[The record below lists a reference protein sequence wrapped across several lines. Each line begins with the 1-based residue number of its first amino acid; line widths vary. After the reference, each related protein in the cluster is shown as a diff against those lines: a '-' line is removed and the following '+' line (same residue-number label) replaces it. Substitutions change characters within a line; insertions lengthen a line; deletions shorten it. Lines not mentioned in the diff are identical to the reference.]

1 MSTCPLMSVLH
12 TELETVQLTSVSLI
26 AALSQGL
33 SNHNYYIRAHRQ
45 GSVNDEWVLRVNSQA
60 SNQLCNRVNE
70 VANWTLAADQGLAP
84 PLKVVATDF
93 SCYLS
98 EFIEQDSL
106 DWASMA
112 SAQGA
117 HPLKTEQVLHADAN
131 TLLLSLLKNLQ
142 ALPLPKNVMSMTAQ
156 WQYYYDVLNTM
167 SNSLNQ
173 AQPQCVNVSLTH
185 FSAQS
190 QKWLSAFESLMKN
203 KSVIYEWL
211 QQVEACLV
219 NNQFCHRD
227 LNPHNLLLNQHQL
240 FAIDYEY
247 ACASHPLWD
256 LAGVLAT
263 HHLSSNQRHDL
274 IQSYLQDHPNLT
286 QDAFQSV
293 PSSIHLY
300 WVYSAC
306 WALMMAF
313 SFFEEGQKLALEN
326 RNIDEYAAKVD
337 EYLNYFEQF
346 MHYVSP

>member
-1 MSTCPLMSVLH
+1 MSICPLMSALH
-12 TELETVQLTSVSLI
+12 TELKTVELTSVSLI

-33 SNHNYYIRAHRQ
+33 SNHNYYIRGQRQ
-45 GSVNDEWVLRVNSQA
+45 GSDNEQWVLRVNSQA
-60 SNQLCNRVNE
+60 SSQLCNRANE
-70 VANWTLAADQGLAP
+70 VANWTLAAHQGLAP
-84 PLKVVATDF
+84 ALEVVATDF

-106 DWASMA
+106 DWATMA
-112 SAQGA
+112 SAQGP
-117 HPLKTEQVLHADAN
+117 HPLKIEQVHHADAD
-131 TLLLSLLKNLQ
+131 TLLLSLLNSLQ
-142 ALPLPKNVMSMTAQ
+142 SLPLPKNVMSMTAQ
-156 WQYYYDVLNTM
+156 WQDYYDVLNTM
-167 SNSLNQ
+167 SKSLNQ
-173 AQPQCVNVSLTH
+173 GQAQFLTVFKAH

-190 QKWLSAFESLMKN
+190 HKWQSAFEGLMKN
-203 KSVIYEWL
+203 KSLINEWL
-211 QQVEACLV
+211 QQVEACLI

-227 LNPHNLLLNQHQL
+227 LNPHNLLLNQGQL

-263 HHLSSNQRHDL
+263 HNLSSIQRHNL
-274 IQSYLQDHPNLT
+274 ILGYLQDHPNLT
-286 QDAFQSV
+286 QDAFQAV

-313 SFFEEGQKLALEN
+313 SFLKEGQKVVQES
-326 RNIDEYAAKVD
+326 RNSDEYVAKVD

-346 MHYVSP
+346 IQYSSS